1 MWRISFENG
10 DGGKLILGGMRLY
23 SRFMGKF
30 SDRVSQSRC
39 ADRQKGMDIVYGAEL
54 GRCSIP
60 GFGGI
65 VAALGN
71 WGADAE
77 ATENESIL

>member
-1 MWRISFENG
+1 
-10 DGGKLILGGMRLY
+10 
-23 SRFMGKF
+23 
-30 SDRVSQSRC
+30 
-39 ADRQKGMDIVYGAEL
+39 MDIVYGAEL

>member
-30 SDRVSQSRC
+30 SDRV
-39 ADRQKGMDIVYGAEL
+39 
-54 GRCSIP
+54 
-60 GFGGI
+60 
-65 VAALGN
+65 
-71 WGADAE
+71 
-77 ATENESIL
+77 